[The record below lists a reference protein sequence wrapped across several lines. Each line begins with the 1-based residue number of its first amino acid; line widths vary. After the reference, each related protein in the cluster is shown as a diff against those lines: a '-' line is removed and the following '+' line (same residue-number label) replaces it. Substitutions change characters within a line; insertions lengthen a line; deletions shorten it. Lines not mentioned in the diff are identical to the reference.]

1 MNKNILAIGIT
12 FLFAVSAFT
21 PMSLG
26 YNFNTNGL
34 VIEPFINTQSIKL
47 SDKETN
53 NISINRVYFP
63 IKLNET
69 VTEIDTENNLSKNL
83 HNIEFIAG
91 EMIVKFKENLDISP
105 KIIENHIE
113 IGVKSIDELNKKHH
127 VKSIER
133 IYTWKQSSSIS
144 NTYKVTIP
152 EYCNVPLIAKE
163 YSKDHNIIYAEPN
176 YIYHSLVIPDDPY
189 FDIQWALNQDND
201 CDIDAPE
208 AWDIETGDE
217 NVVIAILDTGVDWDH
232 PDLADNIW
240 INPGEDLN
248 GNCIVDPSD
257 FNNIDDDKNG
267 FIDDIRGYDFVNTT
281 NSVASGEDGTI
292 PDNNPMDFHG
302 HGTHC
307 SGIASAVTNNNEG
320 IAGVCWNC
328 SIMPVRVGYKALSG
342 LGTMDL
348 DDCAYGLV
356 YAADNGADVISMSW
370 GGNSE
375 SQLEKDAID
384 YAYNKGVVLVAA
396 AGNNNA
402 DLDNYPL
409 PFLPAEYE
417 NVIAVAATDSTD
429 NRAKF
434 SNYGFQIDV
443 AAPGVNIY
451 STFPNNSYKKTN
463 GTSMACPYV
472 AGLTALILSKKPDL
486 NPMEI
491 RTIIH
496 SSTDT
501 INTDKYVG
509 FGRINAYNALQKT
522 ASVIANI
529 DTPKIK
535 SEVKEIIEIIGTA
548 KGEQFQQYTVEYG
561 RGTSPNSWILI
572 KNSDIPVENN
582 ILGHWDTTKV
592 DEGVYT
598 VRLTLT
604 NNDTIY
610 IDKTW
615 VMINNYH
622 NTIFTDD
629 DNTEGPWNGTEE
641 YPYQHIQE
649 AVNNAG
655 TQDIVYVL
663 SGSYKEDIIMY
674 TQIELIGEE
683 KETTIIEPSR
693 VSCIT
698 IFAEGVNISRLT
710 LISRGASLEIYSNNN
725 TIKNNIIKSFLIP
738 HISLGI
744 IIQPLFFS
752 IGYIRGEGII
762 ENIPNLQGNTIE
774 GNDIIKHY
782 TGIWLYSACNNNIY
796 HNNFIENLIPAYY
809 SYMSFSFIDFEFNY
823 YYRYKPS
830 SYKNHWNEN
839 YWDDWQGLKKVLFKW
854 LPKLIKGEILKDL
867 WIFFPK
873 DRAFNRGSINK
884 RFNFDWH
891 PLSEPYDTYGGV

>member
-1 MNKNILAIGIT
+1 
-12 FLFAVSAFT
+12 
-21 PMSLG
+21 MSLG